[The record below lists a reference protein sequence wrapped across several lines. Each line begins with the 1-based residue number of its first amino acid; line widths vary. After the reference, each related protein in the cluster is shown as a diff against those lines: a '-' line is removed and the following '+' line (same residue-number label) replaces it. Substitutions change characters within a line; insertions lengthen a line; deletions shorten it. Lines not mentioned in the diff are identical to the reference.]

1 MQTWNE
7 TESYL
12 IAEAGHDLTDS
23 EDVRPCMVAFR
34 DEEPLFVAFL
44 RSFAKGA
51 YDDPIVELLAL
62 AAPLDAN
69 RLAVSVAGRAWSF
82 EDPVP
87 PVVEGVGDLR
97 QRVLCIT
104 VVEAQGPAVDV
115 RSVVVPFFR
124 TPEGL
129 SWEPALRTAGG
140 EGWIP
145 SALRLAV
152 EHRSQMSASRRDIR
166 RQARRCVR
174 LGHLLGFGPG
184 VAADL
189 GLRDA
194 ALG

>member
-1 MQTWNE
+1 MWSE

-12 IAEAGHDLTDS
+12 ISEAAHDLADG
-23 EDVRPCMVAFR
+23 EDIRPCMVAFR

-51 YDDPIVELLAL
+51 YDEPLVELLAL

-69 RLAVSVAGRAWSF
+69 RVAVSLAGRAWSF

-87 PVVEGVGDLR
+87 PVIEGLGDLR

-104 VVEAQGPAVDV
+104 IVEDRNSLVDV
-115 RSVVVPFFR
+115 RSVVVPFSR
-124 TPEGL
+124 TPDGV
-129 SWEPALRTAGG
+129 SWETALRTAAG
-140 EGWIP
+140 EGWVP

-152 EHRSQMSASRRDIR
+152 EHRGEMRASTRDIR
-166 RQARRCVR
+166 KQARRCVR

-189 GLRDA
+189 GLRGA
-194 ALG
+194 AMG